1 MPRRRGAS
9 SASMARLSSHP
20 CVVHDLRHYSAALR
34 QKWTH
39 EYLCDTH
46 SSTPVEVSLSQTGM
60 LEGAVD
66 EHETLTMGFG
76 EQFMAQSDAS
86 WRRKP
91 SRVHLHL
98 AQCPL
103 AQLPA
108 LQADVSPPDVVLAAA
123 GRSQPTAHLWLCI
136 GAGRSSLHYD
146 GSDGLLLIVR
156 GCKKL
161 TLLPPSATRLLR
173 PRAAHLHSANHT
185 TLDASELDALL
196 RSPSAA
202 SELALVRLE
211 ARAGDAVFIPSGW
224 WHVVDSE
231 GEEGQDVTMAVNWW
245 WDSAASGATDA
256 PTSAAAFR
264 VRSDFAALVRLEEE
278 RLLRETAGLPLAL
291 SNDASSAIA
300 MSVCGCSDTS
310 STTELELTR
319 VLVLA
324 AAQKAGDDTPQMLSL
339 AIELPAH
346 QVIGSLS
353 RAAATHPTH
362 LAELLGS
369 RLGAAG
375 AHILG
380 RRLQESQA
388 AACARCAARAAEQ
401 IESTFRCIGPT
412 SSVAQQEARGRL
424 LRLERDFSDAAA
436 ASVLRDTLGIDPRS
450 LVHAGDEYAP
460 TKASAATTAADT
472 GGIKRRREELP
483 SRSYCVAFGLSGT
496 TCRYGIK
503 IVR

>member
-1 MPRRRGAS
+1 
-9 SASMARLSSHP
+9 MARLSSHP

-34 QKWTH
+34 EKWTY
-39 EYLCDTH
+39 EYLCGTH
-46 SSTPVEVSLSQTGM
+46 GSTPVEVSLSQTGM
-60 LEGAVD
+60 LEGALD
-66 EHETLTMGFG
+66 EHETLTMDFG
-76 EQFMAQSDAS
+76 ETFMAQSDAS

-91 SRVHLHL
+91 SKVHLHL

-108 LQADVSPPDVVLAAA
+108 LHADVSPPDEVLAAA
-123 GRSQPTAHLWLCI
+123 GPGQPAAHLWLCI

-146 GSDGLLLIVR
+146 GSDGLLLVVR
-156 GCKKL
+156 GHKKL

-202 SELALVRLE
+202 SELGLVRLE

-224 WHVVDSE
+224 WHLVDSE

-245 WDSAASGATDA
+245 WDSASSDA
-256 PTSAAAFR
+256 SAAAFR
-264 VRSDFAALVRLEEE
+264 IRSDFAALVRLEEE
-278 RLLRETAGLPLAL
+278 QRLREAAGLPLVF
-291 SNDASSAIA
+291 SNDVSSV
-300 MSVCGCSDTS
+300 SVSGCSDTS
-310 STTELELTR
+310 STTELELAK

-324 AAQKAGDDTPQMLSL
+324 AAQKAGDDTPRMLSL

-346 QVIGSLS
+346 QVIAALS
-353 RAAATHPTH
+353 RAATTHPTQ
-362 LAELLGS
+362 LAELLGR

-388 AACARCAARAAEQ
+388 AACAQDAARAAEQ
-401 IESTFRCIGPT
+401 IESMFRCIGPT
-412 SSVAQQEARGRL
+412 GSVAQQEARERL

-450 LVHAGDEYAP
+450 LVH
-460 TKASAATTAADT
+460 TKDVT
-472 GGIKRRREELP
+472 GGGAGGGMKRKREELP
-483 SRSYCVAFGLSGT
+483 TRTYGVAFGLSGAT
-496 TCRYGIK
+496 RRYGIK